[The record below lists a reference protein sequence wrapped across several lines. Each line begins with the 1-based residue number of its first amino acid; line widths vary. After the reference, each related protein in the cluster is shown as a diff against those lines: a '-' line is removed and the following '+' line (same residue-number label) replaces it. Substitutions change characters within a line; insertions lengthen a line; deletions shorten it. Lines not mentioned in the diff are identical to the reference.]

1 MSIFGGPIRRKRDG
15 TYAVD
20 LGDDERQLLH
30 TLVDQLDDLLS
41 TDSPVLER
49 LFPPPYGDDAERNAG
64 YAAVAHPE
72 LIEHRRAELTLVRS
86 TLGADTLDEGQLTA
100 WMRSVN
106 DLRLVLGT
114 VLGIEEDGVAPD
126 VDDDNA
132 ATFGAYEYLAY
143 LLDAIVDALS
153 DF

>member
-1 MSIFGGPIRRKRDG
+1 MSIFGGPIRRRRDG
-15 TYAVD
+15 TYTVD

-30 TLVDQLDDLLS
+30 TLVDQLDELLN

-64 YAAVAHPE
+64 YAALAHPE

-86 TLGADTLDEGQLTA
+86 TLGSDTLDEGQLTA

-114 VLGIEEDGVAPD
+114 VLGIEEDGVAPA

-132 ATFGAYEYLAY
+132 ATFGAYEYLGH
-143 LLDAIVDALS
+143 LLEMIVDALS